1 MRGPAERAS
10 LSKASLTVLYRNLTF
25 TTFTDLFELHLKMES
40 YIIVRMH
47 GDPRCHH
54 GWACGG
60 CKAQRTIGFFVFFM
74 CVLGAPDTDSPRR
87 GLRGRGVLS
96 SQEG

>member
-1 MRGPAERAS
+1 
-10 LSKASLTVLYRNLTF
+10 
-25 TTFTDLFELHLKMES
+25 
-40 YIIVRMH
+40 MH

-74 CVLGAPDTDSPRR
+74 CVLGAPDTDYPRDADCVVGAYFPRR
-87 GLRGRGVLS
+87 KARREVPPPPSNQGGVS
-96 SQEG
+96 HMRFIAMII